1 MGNKRIVERRKDKR
15 FQTEKNTYAILRAR
29 GSKLGRVIDISKGG
43 LAFRYVSVGE
53 RLKGP
58 LELDL
63 LSHQYDYRIDKIPI
77 KIISNLELANR
88 KAFKS
93 TTLKRVGVQ
102 FGKLTREQKSKLEH
116 FIKDYTVGETPRL
129 QGQAIFIDGSG
140 PEKDQEE

>member
-1 MGNKRIVERRKDKR
+1 MGNKKIVDRRKNKR
-15 FQTEKNTYAILRAR
+15 FQTEKNTYAVLRAR

-43 LAFRYVSVGE
+43 LAFRYVSVGQ
-53 RLKGP
+53 RLRGP

-63 LSHQYDYRIDKIPI
+63 LSHQYDYRIDKIPV
-77 KIISNLELANR
+77 KIITDLELANK

-116 FIKDYTVGETPRL
+116 FIRDYTLEETSRW
-129 QGQAIFIDGSG
+129 QVETSQ
-140 PEKDQEE
+140 PEEVRPDKDQEE

>member
-1 MGNKRIVERRKDKR
+1 MGKKQTVERRKNER
-15 FQTEKNTYAILRAR
+15 FQTGKNTYALLRAR

-63 LSHQYDYRIDKIPI
+63 LSHQYDYRIDKIPV
-77 KIISNLELANR
+77 KIITDLEVANK

-93 TTLKRVGVQ
+93 TILKRVGVQ

-116 FIKDYTVGETPRL
+116 FIRDHAVDETPQR
-129 QGQAIFIDGSG
+129 QAETSQTKDVHTD
-140 PEKDQEE
+140 KDQQE

>member
-1 MGNKRIVERRKDKR
+1 MGKKQPVERRKDAR
-15 FQTEKNTYAILRAR
+15 FQTGKNTYAVLRAR

-63 LSHQYDYRIDKIPI
+63 LSHQYDYRIDKIPV
-77 KIISNLELANR
+77 KIISDLELANK

-116 FIKDYTVGETPRL
+116 FIRDHAVDETL
-129 QGQAIFIDGSG
+129 QRQVETSR
-140 PEKDQEE
+140 PEEVHTDMDQEE

>member
-1 MGNKRIVERRKDKR
+1 MGKKIVDRRKHKR
-15 FQTEKNTYAILRAR
+15 FQTEKNTYALLRAR

-43 LAFRYVSVGE
+43 LAFRYVSVGQ

-63 LSHQYDYRIDKIPI
+63 LSHQYDYRIDKIPV
-77 KIISNLELANR
+77 KIITDLELANK

-102 FGKLTREQKSKLEH
+102 FGKLTRQQKSKLEH
-116 FIKDYTVGETPRL
+116 FIKDYTLEEVSRWQVEAS
-129 QGQAIFIDGSG
+129 Q
-140 PEKDQEE
+140 PEEARPNKGQEE

>member
-1 MGNKRIVERRKDKR
+1 MGKKRTVERRKDER
-15 FQTEKNTYAILRAR
+15 FQTGKNTYAVLRAR

-77 KIISNLELANR
+77 KIITDLEVANK

-102 FGKLTREQKSKLEH
+102 FGKLTREQKSKIEH
-116 FIKDYTVGETPRL
+116 FIRDHAEDETSKEKVEAS
-129 QGQAIFIDGSG
+129 Q
-140 PEKDQEE
+140 PEEVNSDKDQ

>member
-1 MGNKRIVERRKDKR
+1 MRKKQPVERRKDVR
-15 FQTEKNTYAILRAR
+15 FQTGKNTYAVLRAR

-63 LSHQYDYRIDKIPI
+63 LSHQYDYRIDKIPV
-77 KIISNLELANR
+77 KIISDLELANK

-102 FGKLTREQKSKLEH
+102 FGKLTRAQKSKLEH
-116 FIKDYTVGETPRL
+116 FMRDHAVDETSPLKIETSRLEGRRTNKDVKE
-129 QGQAIFIDGSG
+129 
-140 PEKDQEE
+140 

>member
-1 MGNKRIVERRKDKR
+1 MGKKKTVERRKDER
-15 FQTEKNTYAILRAR
+15 FQTGKNTYALLRAR

-63 LSHQYDYRIDKIPI
+63 LSHQYDYRIDKIPV
-77 KIISNLELANR
+77 KIITDLEVANK

-93 TTLKRVGVQ
+93 TILKRVGVQ

-116 FIKDYTVGETPRL
+116 FIRDHAVDENEQQQVEASQSEGVHT
-129 QGQAIFIDGSG
+129 D
-140 PEKDQEE
+140 KDQQE

>member
-1 MGNKRIVERRKDKR
+1 MGKKQPIERRKDER
-15 FQTEKNTYAILRAR
+15 FQTGKNTYALLRAR

-63 LSHQYDYRIDKIPI
+63 LSHQYDYRIDKIPV
-77 KIISNLELANR
+77 KIITDLEVANK

-116 FIKDYTVGETPRL
+116 FIKDHAVYEISQQQVETSRRAKVNPDE
-129 QGQAIFIDGSG
+129 GQK
-140 PEKDQEE
+140 E

>member
-1 MGNKRIVERRKDKR
+1 MGDKEFVERRKEKR
-15 FQTEKNTYAILRAR
+15 FQTEKNTYALLRAR

-63 LSHQYDYRIDKIPI
+63 LSHQYDYRIDKIPVKVI
-77 KIISNLELANR
+77 TDLELANK

-116 FIKDYTVGETPRL
+116 FIKDHAVGETSRL
-129 QGQAIFIDGSG
+129 QVETTRLEGRR
-140 PEKDQEE
+140 PKKDVKE

>member
-1 MGNKRIVERRKDKR
+1 MGNKKIVDRRKNKR
-15 FQTEKNTYAILRAR
+15 FQTEKNTYAVLRAR

-43 LAFRYVSVGE
+43 LAFRYVSVGQ
-53 RLKGP
+53 RLRGP

-63 LSHQYDYRIDKIPI
+63 LSHQYDYRIDKIPV
-77 KIISNLELANR
+77 KIITDLELANK

-116 FIKDYTVGETPRL
+116 FIRDYTLEETSRW
-129 QGQAIFIDGSG
+129 QVETSQ
-140 PEKDQEE
+140 PEKVRPDKDQEE

>member
-1 MGNKRIVERRKDKR
+1 MGNKKIVDRRKNKR
-15 FQTEKNTYAILRAR
+15 FQTEKNTYAVLRAK

-43 LAFRYVSVGE
+43 LAFRYVSVGQ

-63 LSHQYDYRIDKIPI
+63 LSHQYDYRIDKIPVR
-77 KIISNLELANR
+77 IITDLELANK

-116 FIKDYTVGETPRL
+116 FIRDYTLEEASRRHVETLR
-129 QGQAIFIDGSG
+129 
-140 PEKDQEE
+140 PEEVDSDEDA

>member
-1 MGNKRIVERRKDKR
+1 MGKKQIVERRKDER
-15 FQTEKNTYAILRAR
+15 FQTGKNTYAVLRAR

-77 KIISNLELANR
+77 KIITDLELANK

-102 FGKLTREQKSKLEH
+102 FGKLTREQKSKIEH
-116 FIKDYTVGETPRL
+116 FIKDHAVDETSEEQVETSQPEEA
-129 QGQAIFIDGSG
+129 QADK
-140 PEKDQEE
+140 EQ

>member
-1 MGNKRIVERRKDKR
+1 MGKKQTVERRKDVR
-15 FQTEKNTYAILRAR
+15 FQTRKNTYAVLRAR

-43 LAFRYVSVGE
+43 LAFRYVSVGD

-63 LSHQYDYRIDKIPI
+63 LSHQYDYRIDKIPV
-77 KIISNLELANR
+77 KIITDLELANK

-102 FGKLTREQKSKLEH
+102 FGKLTREQKSKIEH
-116 FIKDYTVGETPRL
+116 FIRDHAVDETL
-129 QGQAIFIDGSG
+129 QQQVETSRQEEAHPD
-140 PEKDQEE
+140 KDQKE

>member
-1 MGNKRIVERRKDKR
+1 MGKKQTGDRRKDER
-15 FQTEKNTYAILRAR
+15 FQTEKNTYAVLRAR

-43 LAFRYVSVGE
+43 LAFRYVSVGQ

-77 KIISNLELANR
+77 KIITDLELANK

-116 FIKDYTVGETPRL
+116 FIRDHAVDETSR
-129 QGQAIFIDGSG
+129 
-140 PEKDQEE
+140 

>member
-1 MGNKRIVERRKDKR
+1 MGKKKTVERRKDER
-15 FQTEKNTYAILRAR
+15 FQTGKNTYAVLRAR

-77 KIISNLELANR
+77 KIITDLEVANK

-102 FGKLTREQKSKLEH
+102 FGKLTREQKSKIEH
-116 FIKDYTVGETPRL
+116 FIKDHAEDETS
-129 QGQAIFIDGSG
+129 QGQVEASQ
-140 PEKDQEE
+140 PEEVNSDKEQ

>member
-1 MGNKRIVERRKDKR
+1 MGNKKIVDRRKNKR
-15 FQTEKNTYAILRAR
+15 FQTEKNTYAVLRAK

-43 LAFRYVSVGE
+43 LAFRYVSVGQ

-63 LSHQYDYRIDKIPI
+63 LSHQYDYRIDKIPVR
-77 KIISNLELANR
+77 IITDLELANK

-116 FIKDYTVGETPRL
+116 FIRDYTLEEASRRHVETLR
-129 QGQAIFIDGSG
+129 
-140 PEKDQEE
+140 PEEVDSDEDAQE

>member
-1 MGNKRIVERRKDKR
+1 MGKKRTVERRKDER
-15 FQTEKNTYAILRAR
+15 FQTRKNTYAVLRAR

-63 LSHQYDYRIDKIPI
+63 LSHQYDYRIDKVPI
-77 KIISNLELANR
+77 KIITDLELANK

-102 FGKLTREQKSKLEH
+102 FGKLTREQKSKIEH
-116 FIKDYTVGETPRL
+116 FIKDHAVDETS
-129 QGQAIFIDGSG
+129 QGQVETSRPKEAHPDK
-140 PEKDQEE
+140 E

>member
-1 MGNKRIVERRKDKR
+1 MGKKQTVDRRKDKR
-15 FQTEKNTYAILRAR
+15 FQTEKNTYAVLRAR

-43 LAFRYVSVGE
+43 LAFRYVSVGQ

-63 LSHQYDYRIDKIPI
+63 LSHQYDYRIDRIPV
-77 KIISNLELANR
+77 KIITDLELANK

-102 FGKLTREQKSKLEH
+102 FRKLTREQKSKLEH
-116 FIKDYTVGETPRL
+116 FIRDHAVDETSRRQVETL
-129 QGQAIFIDGSG
+129 R
-140 PEKDQEE
+140 PEEVRPDKDQKE

>member
-1 MGNKRIVERRKDKR
+1 MGNKKIVDRRKNKR
-15 FQTEKNTYAILRAR
+15 FQTEKNTYAVLRAR

-43 LAFRYVSVGE
+43 LAFRYVSVGQ
-53 RLKGP
+53 RLRGP

-63 LSHQYDYRIDKIPI
+63 LSHQYDYRIDKIPV
-77 KIISNLELANR
+77 KIITDLELANK

-116 FIKDYTVGETPRL
+116 FIRDYTLEETSRW
-129 QGQAIFIDGSG
+129 QVETSQ
-140 PEKDQEE
+140 PEKVRPDRDQEE

>member
-1 MGNKRIVERRKDKR
+1 MGKKIVDRRKHKR
-15 FQTEKNTYAILRAR
+15 FQTEKNTYALLRAR

-43 LAFRYVSVGE
+43 LAFRYVSVGQ

-63 LSHQYDYRIDKIPI
+63 LSHQYDYRIDKIPV
-77 KIISNLELANR
+77 KIITDLELANK

-116 FIKDYTVGETPRL
+116 FIKDYTLEEVSRWQVEAS
-129 QGQAIFIDGSG
+129 Q
-140 PEKDQEE
+140 PEEARPNKGQEE

>member
-1 MGNKRIVERRKDKR
+1 MGNKKIVDRRKNKR
-15 FQTEKNTYAILRAR
+15 FQTEKNTYAVLRAK

-43 LAFRYVSVGE
+43 LAFRYVSVGQ

-63 LSHQYDYRIDKIPI
+63 LSHQYDYRIDKIPVR
-77 KIISNLELANR
+77 IITDLELANK

-116 FIKDYTVGETPRL
+116 FIRDYTLEEASRRHVETSR
-129 QGQAIFIDGSG
+129 
-140 PEKDQEE
+140 PEEVDSDEKQEE

>member
-1 MGNKRIVERRKDKR
+1 MVKNQTVDRRKDKR
-15 FQTEKNTYAILRAR
+15 FQTEKNTYAVLRAR

-43 LAFRYVSVGE
+43 LAFRYVSVGQ

-63 LSHQYDYRIDKIPI
+63 LSHQYDYRIDKIPV
-77 KIISNLELANR
+77 KIITDLELANK

-102 FGKLTREQKSKLEH
+102 FGKLTPWTKPHNGKS
-116 FIKDYTVGETPRL
+116 RL
-129 QGQAIFIDGSG
+129 HDRRKCAPIGIRRNN
-140 PEKDQEE
+140 

>member
-1 MGNKRIVERRKDKR
+1 MGKKIVDRRKHKR
-15 FQTEKNTYAILRAR
+15 FQTEKNTYALLRAR

-43 LAFRYVSVGE
+43 LAFRYVSVGQ

-63 LSHQYDYRIDKIPI
+63 LSHQYDYRIDKIPV
-77 KIISNLELANR
+77 KIITDLELANK

-116 FIKDYTVGETPRL
+116 FIKDYTLEEVSRWQVEAS
-129 QGQAIFIDGSG
+129 Q
-140 PEKDQEE
+140 PEEARPDKDQKE

>member
-1 MGNKRIVERRKDKR
+1 MGNKKIVERRKNKR
-15 FQTEKNTYAILRAR
+15 FQAAKNTYAVLRAR

-43 LAFRYVSVGE
+43 LAFRYVSVGQ

-63 LSHQYDYRIDKIPI
+63 LSHQYDYRIDKIPVKVI
-77 KIISNLELANR
+77 TDLEVAN
-88 KAFKS
+88 KKVFKS

-116 FIKDYTVGETPRL
+116 FIRDHAVDETSRRQVETSRL
-129 QGQAIFIDGSG
+129 EEVRPD
-140 PEKDQEE
+140 KDQKE

>member
-1 MGNKRIVERRKDKR
+1 MGNKKIVDRRKNKR
-15 FQTEKNTYAILRAR
+15 FQTEKNTYAVLRAK

-43 LAFRYVSVGE
+43 LAFRYVSVGQ

-63 LSHQYDYRIDKIPI
+63 LSHQYDYRIDKIPV
-77 KIISNLELANR
+77 KIISDLELANK

-116 FIKDYTVGETPRL
+116 FIRDYTMEESSQRQVETSR
-129 QGQAIFIDGSG
+129 
-140 PEKDQEE
+140 PEEVNPDKDQKG

>member
-1 MGNKRIVERRKDKR
+1 MGKKQTEERRKDER
-15 FQTEKNTYAILRAR
+15 FQTGKNTYAVLRAR

-43 LAFRYVSVGE
+43 LAFRYVSVGD

-77 KIISNLELANR
+77 KIITDLELANK

-93 TTLKRVGVQ
+93 TSLKRVGVQ

-116 FIKDYTVGETPRL
+116 YIRDHAVEEASQREVETP
-129 QGQAIFIDGSG
+129 QQEEVHTD
-140 PEKDQEE
+140 KDQKE

>member
-1 MGNKRIVERRKDKR
+1 MGKKKTVERRQDER
-15 FQTEKNTYAILRAR
+15 FQTGKNTYALLRAR

-63 LSHQYDYRIDKIPI
+63 LSHQYDYRIDKIPV
-77 KIISNLELANR
+77 KIITDLEIANK

-93 TTLKRVGVQ
+93 TILKRVGVQ

-116 FIKDYTVGETPRL
+116 FIRDHAVDETEQQQVEASQSEGVHP
-129 QGQAIFIDGSG
+129 D
-140 PEKDQEE
+140 KDQQE

>member
-1 MGNKRIVERRKDKR
+1 MGKKRTVERRKDER
-15 FQTEKNTYAILRAR
+15 LQTGKNTYAVLRAR

-77 KIISNLELANR
+77 KIITDLEVANK

-102 FGKLTREQKSKLEH
+102 FGKLTREQKSKIEH
-116 FIKDYTVGETPRL
+116 FIRDHAEDETSKEKVEAS
-129 QGQAIFIDGSG
+129 Q
-140 PEKDQEE
+140 PEEVNSDKDQ